1 MDCVLQAVKTMT
13 RLLQWRKIG
22 EGVSKEGYIFTEQ
35 AGVGAQ
41 GFQGVPCAGAGT
53 GTPDV
58 RAGAGAGAP
67 GAGPGTAT

>member
-1 MDCVLQAVKTMT
+1 MC
-13 RLLQWRKIG
+13 
-22 EGVSKEGYIFTEQ
+22 EGRDIYSQ
-35 AGVGAQ
+35 SRCLR
-41 GFQGVPCAGAGT
+41 FQGVPCAGAGT